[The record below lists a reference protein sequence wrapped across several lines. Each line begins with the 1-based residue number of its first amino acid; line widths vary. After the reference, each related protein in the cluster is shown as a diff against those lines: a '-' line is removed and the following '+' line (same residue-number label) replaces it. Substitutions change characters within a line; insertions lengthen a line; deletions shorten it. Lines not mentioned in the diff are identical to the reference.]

1 MLAKPIPTGDGKIG
15 KLAQAALTGNFENMA
30 SALQRTVDAYKA
42 NIAADTEITPE
53 NRENELREAVARYIN
68 TPQKN
73 LNEQTVL
80 HLTAHFPRA
89 NDSDLGAMVF
99 LLKYGAN
106 PNAQDANGNTLMHHY
121 ASKCIETAVVF
132 VKTHIGGRRPEEAQ
146 EAIAIINLYMTRM
159 CTLAYYL
166 GDPTLTNIEGKST
179 ANILQEFDKYLEADT
194 GLHIQVASCY
204 LSALKGATPPGKVEV
219 TIPQNI
225 LLASQPEG
233 PQASKVSAGRAAN
246 ENQKKATCCVLL

>member
-121 ASKCIETAVVF
+121 AAKCASEVTAF
-132 VKTHIGGRRPEEAQ
+132 VKTAKDTQ
-146 EAIAIINLYMTRM
+146 ENRTKGANILEHYMTRV
-159 CTLAYYL
+159 CTLAYYK
-166 GDPTLTNIEGKST
+166 GDPSITNAQGQSPESIMRHTTPGLEGEARICYT
-179 ANILQEFDKYLEADT
+179 RALQ
-194 GLHIQVASCY
+194 
-204 LSALKGATPPGKVEV
+204 GATPPGKVEV
-219 TIPQNI
+219 NVPQSLSQAN
-225 LLASQPEG
+225 QPEG
-233 PQASKVSAGRAAN
+233 HHASRVSAERAAN
-246 ENQKKATCCVLL
+246 ENQKKAACCVLL